1 VARREAPSVFDAVWK
16 QSMLRLVA
24 MIPGFL
30 LLSLGFW
37 WGHDLW
43 TKLTKGTGT
52 TPAYVLNL
60 PFGQAESADVAGQGW
75 GGLSE

>member
-1 VARREAPSVFDAVWK
+1 
-16 QSMLRLVA
+16 MLRLVA

-52 TPAYVLNL
+52 MPAYVLNL

-75 GGLSE
+75 GGLSESQFP